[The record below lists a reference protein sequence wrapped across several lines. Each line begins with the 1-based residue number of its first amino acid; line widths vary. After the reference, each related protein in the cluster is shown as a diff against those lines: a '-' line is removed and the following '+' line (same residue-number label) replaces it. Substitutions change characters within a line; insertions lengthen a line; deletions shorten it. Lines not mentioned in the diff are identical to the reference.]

1 MRSPLSSRK
10 PKERN
15 TAARWER
22 PETCSPHF
30 LTKTTPTQWLTE
42 RVTSA
47 PSLAFV
53 SWLRFLHLFFL
64 LSCILRFL
72 FVEMIVNRWSASSW
86 LFSRPRILFSISDV
100 AHNYK
105 WKWRINKNLV
115 GKEPPP
121 SHWSS
126 GRRVGRRSSANVVL
140 VLFLLLFFSPYNRR
154 SSY

>member
-1 MRSPLSSRK
+1 MRSPFLQENQKRETLLQGGRDLFSAFLNQNHPDPMANRK
-10 PKERN
+10 SNK
-15 TAARWER
+15 
-22 PETCSPHF
+22 C
-30 LTKTTPTQWLTE
+30 
-42 RVTSA
+42 
-47 PSLAFV
+47 AFDR
-53 SWLRFLHLFFL
+53 LRFSTEIPPPIFLVKLYFKIPLRRDDRKSLF
-64 LSCILRFL
+64 
-72 FVEMIVNRWSASSW
+72 SASSW